1 MPTLNVNVSQEALD
15 KLESVSKLGK
25 GNFVSTAI
33 LQLSA
38 EKYLQILASEIKE
51 MKTKSAG
58 KKKST

>member
-1 MPTLNVNVSQEALD
+1 MPTLNVNVSQKALD

-33 LQLSA
+33 LVLSA
-38 EKYLQILASEIKE
+38 EKYLQILSSEFKE
-51 MKTKSAG
+51 TKPKSPD